1 MLLLK
6 FREHLVQP
14 NKYWPVCIYVLSFH
28 KALRLHKLWKHRI
41 SESIKIYKYYHK
53 PFQKYIKSIYEHQ
66 EIMVKLLLYRLIK
79 INKVFA
85 LLYVCK

>member
-28 KALRLHKLWKHRI
+28 KALRLHKVWKHRI
-41 SESIKIYKYYHK
+41 SETIKIYKYYHK
-53 PFQKYIKSIYEHQ
+53 PFRNTLKAFMNTK
-66 EIMVKLLLYRLIK
+66 KLW
-79 INKVFA
+79 
-85 LLYVCK
+85 